1 MHVPNALTLVQRTG
15 TYSPTL
21 DTLRASYDQTIL
33 TTTDEYNG
41 KITIL
46 EDSDERRYLLRV
58 HHPKATNLLCQTTH
72 LLS

>member
-41 KITIL
+41 NITIL
-46 EDSDERRYLLRV
+46 EDSDER
-58 HHPKATNLLCQTTH
+58 HH
-72 LLS
+72 